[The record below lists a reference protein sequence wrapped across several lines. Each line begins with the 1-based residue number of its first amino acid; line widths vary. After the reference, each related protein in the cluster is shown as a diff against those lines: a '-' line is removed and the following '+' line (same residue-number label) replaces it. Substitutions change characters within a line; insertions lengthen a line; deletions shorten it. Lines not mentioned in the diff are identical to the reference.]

1 VEVFGAVKS
10 VAGRAL
16 LALVLV
22 LTQFHLCESIYVRD
36 SGEVCREC
44 LVIDDHGA
52 GAAEIDQPHGD
63 CHDCCEIRECETPK
77 AFETSAPSQQFA
89 FDFAIL
95 PEPLALPE
103 VMDGG
108 VPWKS
113 FPFASGAPATGPP
126 LVHLS
131 RGPPNLLFVQ
141 PSAGRKV
148 ESMA

>member
-1 VEVFGAVKS
+1 MRS

-22 LTQFHLCESIYVRD
+22 LTQLHFCESTYVRD

-44 LVIDDHGA
+44 LVIADHGP
-52 GAAEIDQPHGD
+52 GVAEFEQPHGD

-77 AFETSAPSQQFA
+77 AFETSAPGQQFA

-95 PEPLALPE
+95 PEPLALP
-103 VMDGG
+103 VVIDGG
-108 VPWKS
+108 IRWKS
-113 FPFASGAPATGPP
+113 FLFASGAPATGPP

-131 RGPPNLLFVQ
+131 RGPPALFFVQ
-141 PSAGRKV
+141 PFAGRKV

>member
-1 VEVFGAVKS
+1 MSRLTNLVRVLLLHLIAV
-10 VAGRAL
+10 GM
-16 LALVLV
+16 LVGQLH
-22 LTQFHLCESIYVRD
+22 FCESTYVRD

-44 LVIDDHGA
+44 LVIADHGL
-52 GAAEIDQPHGD
+52 GDAEFEKPHGD

-95 PEPLALPE
+95 PEPLDLPE